1 MMHHLGAIPASSPSP
16 CLMGGLAAA
25 RIFQQSRPSQKVTRC
40 DGPRATSPRYKAAPR
55 RDNSDIVRYNALANC
70 TFVLWSCI
78 VSVPFAHTHTHGV
91 CEIATYSETL

>member
-40 DGPRATSPRYKAAPR
+40 DGPRATSPRYKAGTIAT
-55 RDNSDIVRYNALANC
+55 SCVTMLWLIVRLFC
-70 TFVLWSCI
+70 GRVLFLCPS
-78 VSVPFAHTHTHGV
+78 HTHTHTEFV
-91 CEIATYSETL
+91 KLLRIAKHCSV

>member
-25 RIFQQSRPSQKVTRC
+25 RIFQQARPSQKVTRC
-40 DGPRATSPRYKAAPR
+40 DGPRATSPRY
-55 RDNSDIVRYNALANC
+55 NSDIVRYNALANC

-78 VSVPFAHTHTHGV
+78 VSVLFAHTR
-91 CEIATYSETL
+91 SL